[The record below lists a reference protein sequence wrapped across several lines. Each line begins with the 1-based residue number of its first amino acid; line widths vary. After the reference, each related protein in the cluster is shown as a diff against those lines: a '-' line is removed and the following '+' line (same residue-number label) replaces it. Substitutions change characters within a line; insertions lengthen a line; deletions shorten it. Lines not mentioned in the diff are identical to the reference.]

1 MKEVTYKDW
10 DGNQREMWV
19 WDDKCKE
26 STKRLVLTIIDSK
39 KCSEYSG
46 HDVEWSVL
54 VMRKDSTNVYW
65 HKHCAD
71 IEKRFMTNRELSD
84 WLNEDRR
91 REYCIDICSSSAV
104 VEKIFKYKLS
114 EENKQVPSKLRIRE
128 GGGDFSDWKQPLV
141 DLPLNIGKEEQQ

>member
-1 MKEVTYKDW
+1 MKKVTFKDW
-10 DGNQREMWV
+10 DGNQREMYV
-19 WDDKCKE
+19 WNDTYKKPY
-26 STKRLVLTIIDSK
+26 KRFVTAIIDSQK
-39 KCSEYSG
+39 YLEYKRF
-46 HDVEWSVL
+46 DVKYPVL
-54 VMRKDSTNVYW
+54 ALCEEDDKVHCYQ
-65 HKHCAD
+65 HCAD
-71 IEKRFMTNRELSD
+71 IEKRLMTNRELSD